1 MALNQIFKED
11 NWISLNVGLEHSAG
25 DPVKVGDLVGVC
37 VTGSGSASPIVDEVN
52 APGYN
57 GGKRNGVGNK
67 PGFASVALTG
77 GWKLNIPS
85 AIRPVAAGD
94 TLYITSGGALTKTA
108 SGNTRFGKVTH
119 IHPDGDDT
127 TAVVKIVQ

>member
-11 NWISLNVGLEHSAG
+11 EWISLNVGLDHSSG

-37 VTGSGSASPIVDEVN
+37 VTGSGTNDPIISEVN
-52 APGYN
+52 ANGYN
-57 GGKRNGVGNK
+57 AEKRNGVGNK

-94 TLYITSGGALTKTA
+94 TLYITGAGNLTKT
-108 SGNTRFGKVTH
+108 STGNTRFGKVTH